1 MIKHVKKSLLL
12 LTVVCQAQAY
22 GEALPFDALAFEN
35 SDFNNSDFDLP
46 EFNEFSVPVVLTATR
61 IQQHQSDVPA
71 SVTIISAQMIK
82 QLGVNN
88 LAQLLRFVPGI
99 MVAPDKNNNV
109 DSLNYHGG
117 ESSLPKNLQVLVNG
131 RSMYRAG
138 LASVSW
144 YEMPVAMEDISRIE
158 VVRGPNSAS
167 YGANAYQAVINIL
180 TKHPADTYG
189 TAMTFAGGDYG
200 EEHIF
205 LRQGGRLA
213 EADYRVSYTQKRHEG
228 FDNYQDSRRSQF
240 LDVEAN
246 KQMGGAGEL
255 DVSFIVADAS
265 KQLDNGIDT
274 YQKNNNR
281 IDENRVEIGARWTKD
296 LSSKHQI
303 QVKAYSTLF
312 EQTQYI
318 QVENVP
324 VAYLDNDL
332 MALYKLNHD
341 AANAIAEGDDP
352 TPFVSGIPE
361 QTALALA
368 VISRYPGATGI
379 EPVAGDIYADLNEFR
394 IDVEAQDTYIY
405 SPTLSFVSGASFRR
419 DVVDSDHYFDG
430 ELYSNTLRVF
440 GSTTWQSSENFK
452 WHLGFMVEKEEFADQ
467 VFAPRAALNYKLTP
481 SQSVR
486 FVYSESVRSPDF
498 FEQFAQWTF
507 DVENPVSSATLNG
520 NTFYQAGIGPGELDH
535 QKIISTEIGYY
546 GRFQQADLELDV
558 RLFNE
563 QESKVLYQSLTVD
576 DFVADSNNS
585 IDHYGIEWQ
594 VQSQP
599 LADTTLRMT
608 GAYVDIDTSR
618 EDNGA
623 KLRVYAKETGTLS
636 WLQNWGTGL
645 SSALNYFIVKD
656 LDDLNINDGGTR
668 MERLDGRIGQAVSLP
683 SFDAE
688 LFARFQHDLSN
699 DPYLWDE
706 LDYEKE
712 TRLVFG
718 VSIKI

>member
-1 MIKHVKKSLLL
+1 M
-12 LTVVCQAQAY
+12 
-22 GEALPFDALAFEN
+22 
-35 SDFNNSDFDLP
+35 
-46 EFNEFSVPVVLTATR
+46 
-61 IQQHQSDVPA
+61 
-71 SVTIISAQMIK
+71 
-82 QLGVNN
+82 
-88 LAQLLRFVPGI
+88 
-99 MVAPDKNNNV
+99 
-109 DSLNYHGG
+109 
-117 ESSLPKNLQVLVNG
+117 
-131 RSMYRAG
+131 
-138 LASVSW
+138 
-144 YEMPVAMEDISRIE
+144 
-158 VVRGPNSAS
+158 
-167 YGANAYQAVINIL
+167 
-180 TKHPADTYG
+180 
-189 TAMTFAGGDYG
+189 
-200 EEHIF
+200 
-205 LRQGGRLA
+205 
-213 EADYRVSYTQKRHEG
+213 
-228 FDNYQDSRRSQF
+228 
-240 LDVEAN
+240 
-246 KQMGGAGEL
+246 
-255 DVSFIVADAS
+255 
-265 KQLDNGIDT
+265 
-274 YQKNNNR
+274 
-281 IDENRVEIGARWTKD
+281 
-296 LSSKHQI
+296 
-303 QVKAYSTLF
+303 
-312 EQTQYI
+312 
-318 QVENVP
+318 
-324 VAYLDNDL
+324 
-332 MALYKLNHD
+332 
-341 AANAIAEGDDP
+341 
-352 TPFVSGIPE
+352 
-361 QTALALA
+361 
-368 VISRYPGATGI
+368 
-379 EPVAGDIYADLNEFR
+379 
-394 IDVEAQDTYIY
+394 
-405 SPTLSFVSGASFRR
+405 
-419 DVVDSDHYFDG
+419 
-430 ELYSNTLRVF
+430 
-440 GSTTWQSSENFK
+440 
-452 WHLGFMVEKEEFADQ
+452 
-467 VFAPRAALNYKLTP
+467 
-481 SQSVR
+481 R